1 MRSTKLPL
9 WIERLV
15 GLDDPRGPVSVFML
29 DERELVL
36 AHFLRQDGS
45 VPELQAVR
53 RRELPADTFQE
64 GPLGGP
70 LREPAQFHEIVAEL
84 QQAAD
89 TAIGEPIA
97 RAALVVPDRWLRL
110 TFAEL
115 EEVPGKPHL
124 REETLRFKL
133 RKQVPF
139 RVEELRVRGRRTG
152 AAGNGAKR
160 FLIGFGVEHVLTQIE
175 DSFRSAGIHIGAVTN
190 ESLGAADGIA
200 RLQGDSGAFL
210 LLIAHRDGYSLLAH
224 GDGGP
229 ALFRYKSIDPELE
242 PSVASNLA
250 VRDLRLTR
258 SFIEEREL
266 FGAERTLPG
275 CALMLAAEEARGV
288 WRDRLEEGLG
298 LPARILDGNGTF
310 GAGPGTPDIGVQQA
324 LPMLGASL
332 TVRA

>member
-15 GLDDPRGPVSVFML
+15 GLDDPRGPASVFLL

-36 AHFLRQDGS
+36 AHFLRQDGA

-64 GPLGGP
+64 GALGGP
-70 LREPAQFHEIVAEL
+70 LREPAQFHEVVAEL

-89 TAIGEPIA
+89 IAIGEPVTH
-97 RAALVVPDRWLRL
+97 AALVLPDRWLRL

-115 EEVPGKPHL
+115 EEVPGKPNL
-124 REETLRFKL
+124 REEALRFKL

-152 AAGNGAKR
+152 AVDNGAAR
-160 FLIGFGVEHVLTQIE
+160 FLIGFGVEHVLAQIE
-175 DSFRSAGIHIGAVTN
+175 DSFRRAGIHVGTVTN
-190 ESLGAADGIA
+190 ESLSAADGLV
-200 RLQGDSGAFL
+200 RLDGGSGPFL
-210 LLIAHRDGYSLLAH
+210 LLVAHPDGYSLLAYA
-224 GDGGP
+224 DEGP
-229 ALFRYKSIDPELE
+229 ALFRYKSIDPDL
-242 PSVASNLA
+242 PSSVTSNLA
-250 VRDLRLTR
+250 VRELRLTR

-266 FGAERTLPG
+266 FGSNRSLP
-275 CALMLAAEEARGV
+275 AHVLVLAAEQDREA
-288 WRDRLEEGLG
+288 WSDRLEEGLG
-298 LPARILDGNGTF
+298 LSARILDGNGTL
-310 GAGPGTPDIGVQQA
+310 GSQPAATEIGVQQA

-332 TVRA
+332 TVRT